1 MELFSPPI
9 LWFVIGL
16 VCLLLEFILPGIV
29 IVFFGIGAWIVALL
43 LLLLPM
49 PIEYQLLIF
58 ISSSLFLLMALRRNL
73 QKWFFKENADDLLTM
88 QEYVG
93 EKAIVVEA
101 IAGKMPGKVELH
113 GTRWE
118 AEAECEIAVGTPVI
132 VRGKKNL
139 TLLVEPL

>member
-49 PIEYQLLIF
+49 PIEYQLLVF

-101 IAGKMPGKVELH
+101 IAGKMSGKVELH

-118 AEAECEIAVGTPVI
+118 AEAECEIAVGAPVI